1 MKLFGSKKAEGN
13 GEMSFMDH
21 IEALRWHIVRSVIVV
36 LILTVIAFF
45 YIDFFFNDVFLAPAR
60 PDFWTYGALCRLGHF
75 LHMGDKICIKG
86 IDNFKLV
93 NMEMAGQF
101 TQSISISVYVGVALA
116 FPYIFWEIWRFF
128 APALKPKEKKYATRI
143 LFFSSLLFLLGLLF
157 GYFFTTPMMLQFL
170 MNYQLSDKI
179 NLPGQASIPN
189 MIDIDDYM
197 SYATSP
203 SLYAALIFELPI
215 VAFFLAKAGFIGPKM
230 MRMYRKHAIVIIL
243 FLAAIITPTPDVVNQ
258 SLFALPFI
266 LLYEVSILVVA
277 RVKGNKERRDA
288 EMDIA

>member
-1 MKLFGSKKAEGN
+1 MKLFGNKKKEEGN
-13 GEMSFMDH
+13 AEMSFMDH
-21 IEALRWHIVRSVIVV
+21 IEALRWHIVRAVLVV
-36 LILTVIAFF
+36 LALSIVAFV
-45 YIDFFFNDVFLAPAR
+45 YIDFFFNDVFMAPTR

-75 LHMGDKICIKG
+75 LHMGDKMCIKG

-101 TQSISISVYVGVALA
+101 TQSITISIYVGVALA
-116 FPYIFWEIWRFF
+116 FPYVFWEIWRFF
-128 APALKPKEKKYATRI
+128 APALKPKERKYATRI

-157 GYFFTTPMMLQFL
+157 GYYFTTPMMIQFL
-170 MNYQLSDKI
+170 MNYQLSEKT
-179 NLPGQASIPN
+179 NIPN
-189 MIDIDDYM
+189 LIDIDDYM

-277 RVKGNKERRDA
+277 RVRKNKDRREA
-288 EMDIA
+288 ESA